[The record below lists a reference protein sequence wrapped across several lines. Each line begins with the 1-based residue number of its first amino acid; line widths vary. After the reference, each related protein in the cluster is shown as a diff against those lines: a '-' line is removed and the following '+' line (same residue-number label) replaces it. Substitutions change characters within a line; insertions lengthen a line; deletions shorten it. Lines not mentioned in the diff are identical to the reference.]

1 MASDRMEPATEDL
14 ADPWFNRPLNT
25 SFGGPAYAGFLES
38 FRDLLDTVAAANPP
52 EEIWERARQVCRDL
66 TEELEPWWAPERNQP
81 SGSRI
86 DLPGRG
92 DPFLLPFVPLES
104 TDTFVRG
111 KVVFRRLH
119 LGGGGA
125 AHGGTLPLLFD
136 EVLGRLSNSG
146 DRPTARTAYLKV
158 NYRHITPLNT
168 ELDVE
173 ARLEREDGRK
183 RWIRGRLALGD
194 TLLADAEGLFIQLRP
209 GQP

>member
-1 MASDRMEPATEDL
+1 
-14 ADPWFNRPLNT
+14 
-25 SFGGPAYAGFLES
+25 
-38 FRDLLDTVAAANPP
+38 
-52 EEIWERARQVCRDL
+52 
-66 TEELEPWWAPERNQP
+66 
-81 SGSRI
+81 
-86 DLPGRG
+86 
-92 DPFLLPFVPLES
+92 
-104 TDTFVRG
+104 
-111 KVVFRRLH
+111 VVFRRLH

-173 ARLEREDGRK
+173 GRLERQDGRK
-183 RWIRGRLALGD
+183 RWITGRLAHGD
-194 TLLADAEGLFIQLRP
+194 TLLADAEGLFVQLRP

>member
-1 MASDRMEPATEDL
+1 MVSDRMEPAEDF
-14 ADPWFNRPLNT
+14 ADPWFNRSVNT
-25 SFGGPAYAGFLES
+25 SLGGPAYARFLES
-38 FRDLLDTVAAANPP
+38 FRDLQDTVAAANPP
-52 EEIWERARQVCRDL
+52 EDVWETARQVCLDL
-66 TEELEPWWAPERNQP
+66 IGELKPWWAPERGQP
-81 SGSRI
+81 SGTRI
-86 DLPGRG
+86 HLPGRG

-104 TDTFVRG
+104 TDTFIRG
-111 KVVFRRLH
+111 RVVFRRLH

-173 ARLEREDGRK
+173 ARLDRQDGRK
-183 RWIRGRLALGD
+183 RWITGRLSQGE
-194 TLLADAEGLFIQLRP
+194 TLLADAEGLFVQLRP

>member
-1 MASDRMEPATEDL
+1 MEPAREDL
-14 ADPWFNRPLNT
+14 ADPWYNRPT
-25 SFGGPAYAGFLES
+25 RTTYGGQAYAEFLES
-38 FRDLLDTVAAANPP
+38 FRDLQDTIAAANPP
-52 EEIWERARQVCRDL
+52 EAVWERAGQVCCDL
-66 TEELEPWWAPERNQP
+66 IGELKPWWAPERGQP
-81 SGSRI
+81 SGTRI

-92 DPFLLPFVPLES
+92 DPLLLPLVLLES
-104 TDTFVRG
+104 TATFLRG
-111 KVVFRRLH
+111 RVVFRRLH

-158 NYRHITPLNT
+158 NYRHITPLDT
-168 ELDVE
+168 ELDVD
-173 ARLEREDGRK
+173 ARFERQEGRK
-183 RWIRGRLALGD
+183 RWISGRLLHGD

>member
-1 MASDRMEPATEDL
+1 MASDRMEPAREEL
-14 ADPWFNRPLNT
+14 ADPWFNRPVKT
-25 SFGGPAYAGFLES
+25 SYGGQPYAEFLES
-38 FRDLLDTVAAANPP
+38 FRDLQDTVAAANPP
-52 EEIWERARQVCRDL
+52 EEVWERARQVCRDL
-66 TEELEPWWAPERNQP
+66 IGELTPWWAPERGQP
-81 SGSRI
+81 SGTRI

-92 DPFLLPFVPLES
+92 DPFLLPLVLLES
-104 TDTFVRG
+104 TDTFLRG
-111 KVVFRRLH
+111 RVVFRRLH

-173 ARLEREDGRK
+173 GRLERQDGRK
-183 RWIRGRLALGD
+183 RWITGRLAHGD
-194 TLLADAEGLFIQLRP
+194 TLLADAEGLFVQLRP